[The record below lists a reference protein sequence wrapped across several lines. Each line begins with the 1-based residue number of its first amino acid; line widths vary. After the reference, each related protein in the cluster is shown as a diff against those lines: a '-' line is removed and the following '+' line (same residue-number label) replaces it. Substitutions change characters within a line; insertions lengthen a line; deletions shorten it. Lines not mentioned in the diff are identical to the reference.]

1 MHAQVR
7 EEGTQGQAGGGQR
20 VEGAEP
26 VSGKKLEEADL
37 ESPESLE
44 ISPASD
50 NPGQKMRI
58 FDINTGICEYRTLL
72 HDNVTNDLVP
82 SDCYNST
89 ECIACLNPLS
99 FHNCPGSFSQSGC
112 SHSLNCQL
120 GSCDCSHLN
129 RMTSFLNL
137 SKGTIKRHRRQQI
150 ESPSSDFGLQKA
162 RAATKQRIKDS
173 MKPFDNDQSLTF
185 KSVTASSLFEEF
197 INMMKGNFK
206 EDMLRYIV
214 KESKT
219 LPIIDIDFEKQ
230 QRTYSKAE
238 LDGFSKTVG
247 FSDYDCEINELLSQC
262 HNFILN
268 EPVITCSKPIY
279 ERELPNKPMEIDL
292 SGESQDIPYVKN
304 INLEKEMAHKK
315 PDGQSV
321 NAHLRVSESPG
332 DICQRYAALEADD
345 IERCEL
351 IIRTSPGTLSAAF
364 FVNDSGSNI
373 QLISVQ
379 NLSRLGGDKKR
390 IIPRKS
396 SIENSSGQNTLVLGE
411 IELELYATQD
421 STLIFMG
428 KFNFVV
434 IDNPDF
440 KEILLGMNC
449 LNTMKQELKRDPVTK
464 GSFIGLTCPRGKK
477 YCYQYTSNCPS
488 YRTVRSTRD
497 KSLKAGRSST
507 LQLSFPLSVAEYI
520 FCSEE
525 MTHTSVWHNQ
535 IKIKPSLTPQKLTYG
550 DILTTKKIIIKP
562 IESYHVKMG
571 DDIHN
576 TFGFPNHFDC
586 PCRNDQEDIYIESQ
600 SFYTEHGES
609 KYKGHGIIQE
619 PLSEIDLKIGIN
631 IDEIAKQPESDEAII
646 GHLDS
651 ETQSIIRA
659 INNKHHK
666 AFNSPEDPIGLFNA
680 KEFHVD
686 FVPNSSFYQPP
697 LNIKGDRAIAL
708 DHEIKKLLRVGVIE
722 KAKGAGD
729 CNIPAFVVGKVKGR
743 ALLAQKLGKQD
754 KTYDSYRLVLD
765 MRLANSKMIGHG
777 GVLLPSQDDLL
788 TRMHSKFT
796 ACLDVSSAFHALA
809 YTKETANK
817 MRFTHRGTQ
826 YISKRAIMGS
836 LPSSQHL
843 EEAMNLMFGQNDFE
857 AFLKSKSFNEEL
869 LLRDLLLIY
878 CDDIII
884 GCPTMEQFFFVYEFV
899 LQQIARFGMKLEMK
913 KIKVLQP
920 STTILGFDFSREE
933 DGTMTHCIK
942 QSKVDQFLGLPTP
955 RSKRMLSSYLSS
967 SAIYFKNIIGAKL
980 IMSPLYL
987 FLRSSSN
994 VFEYCHFRALS
1005 MLRLMMSLNLKQACM
1020 NPDKM
1025 LAILSDSSM
1034 IATHG
1039 VVTQFVKK
1047 QDKVDLYPIMCSS
1060 KMYDKAAA
1068 RQPSI
1073 YKECMGVLNI
1083 VKQAE
1088 HLIRANK
1095 VATYV
1100 ISDCRPLAYGL
1111 RARSTTIGLAE
1122 SAIYLSSLPR
1132 LKILHLR
1139 GSEIRACDVYSRLF
1153 SFGLARKERFDKD
1166 KAMIFKNHFFGEMA
1180 YSVSDLE
1187 KIIEKHDN
1195 ATYLQLSPIKP
1206 GKLTTSDIYAK
1217 IMEHDTETEYFRGL
1231 FNGYDAIDKHH
1242 SFWRPG
1248 IKNDGREHITEAE
1261 FRNYVNSGTFK
1272 EFRDQLDAQGITDD
1286 KVFYS
1291 VNNGILCE
1299 VTQPSLFISQ
1309 GFPYTFDRDANHD
1322 VTLCVTMQ
1330 CPPQCHKQPV
1340 PGPQLFIHTK
1350 CGQLSSTHTENFK
1363 LCSSLIE
1370 YNDMHGYFD
1379 TMYKCDVAH
1388 EVPKT
1393 WELVIQNTNNTP
1405 LTVKPI
1411 SHFPV
1416 TAALGARI
1424 ISGTMSRCL
1433 YSGVE
1438 GQEEHRA
1445 LSEITDPE
1453 KCQFSQESLTFFN
1466 STKIKDSAVSRS
1478 FKPIKSDNLPQATTQ
1493 EQEVNRELNKTSI
1506 MSLLMVAQASH
1517 FGMPHFSEFILE
1529 MQRGSKAI
1537 GSILDKIPDKNNFYY
1552 FKRYTFAKDK
1562 KGLLW
1567 VSKGD
1572 KKASRLVVPHWFVTI
1587 LVKNLHS
1594 GPIHLSALG
1603 MATLINKTFLMIRD
1617 QLPAGKFAKDPFE
1630 LPFDH
1635 KKEITEICSN
1645 AAKQCIKCLLA
1656 KPSVIHSM
1664 SGSHRH
1670 LETSSPGAVYSLDLL
1685 EGLPKT
1691 PSPNNY
1697 TCILICV
1704 CRASN
1709 FMVALPQKST
1719 SQSET
1724 MRNFLTIYSIIGS
1737 NLVAVESDG
1746 SSTFAKVSEFL
1757 CTRGILHKRYGPRSQ
1772 TQGSAENSIKFLRH
1786 LLSTSV
1792 FDIDIERRHLWD
1804 AILPDLNLT
1813 INNLVVKPTH
1823 QTFSRRELFFNPFS
1837 NSSQL
1842 SNIHVNNIYQALQKL
1857 RHHREEVIRK
1867 LAKLNTIPE
1876 IRVGDIVLLKRRKLE
1891 ILPKEGVRA
1900 FLPPTAAQL
1909 YRVVAMSPLYCR
1921 VNSLLDNSFR
1931 TIARNK
1937 ITRLDVHDWL
1947 EANNTVPGII
1957 RTIYQSHKYIPGF
1970 AKRPS
1975 FEKLRKDG
1983 LIDGEQVDNHISNC
1997 SGECPLLKD
2006 IPAGLFYQDDLE
2018 DGEWEAESSPPE
2030 AIPMG
2035 DQADPDDQL
2044 EGPDTPPSGL
2054 TNQGDDGNDTGQSQ
2068 LSALTPDENDFRR
2081 VTRSM
2086 TKPKTFYSSLTHFAA
2101 PKSAVLTFTH
2111 LTRIP
2116 ESRREKS
2123 ILKKPNSRSKIKT
2136 LSFADHYLVTE
2147 FNEVPGTNWISCLY
2161 PTKEC

>member
-1 MHAQVR
+1 MPAQVG
-7 EEGTQGQAGGGQR
+7 EEGPQGQTGRGQR
-20 VEGAEP
+20 LEGAEP

-37 ESPESLE
+37 EPPESLE

-50 NPGQKMRI
+50 KPGQKMRI
-58 FDINTGICEYRTLL
+58 FNINTGLCEYRTLL
-72 HDNVTNDLVP
+72 HDNTVNDVAL
-82 SDCYNST
+82 SDCSNSI

-99 FHNCPGSFSQSGC
+99 FHNCPGSFSQLGC
-112 SHSLNCQL
+112 NHSFNCQL
-120 GSCDCSHLN
+120 GSCDCSHLSK
-129 RMTSFLNL
+129 MISFLNL

-185 KSVTASSLFEEF
+185 KPVTASSLFEEF

-206 EDMLRYIV
+206 ADMLRYIV
-214 KESKT
+214 NESKT
-219 LPIIDIDFEKQ
+219 LPIIDIDFERQ

-238 LDGFSKTVG
+238 LDAFSKDVG
-247 FSDYDCEINELLSQC
+247 FSDHDCEINELLSQC

-268 EPVITCSKPIY
+268 EPIISCSKPIY

-292 SGESQDIPYVKN
+292 LSESQDISYVRN
-304 INLEKEMAHKK
+304 INLQQEMTDKK
-315 PDGQSV
+315 PDGHSV

-351 IIRTSPGTLSAAF
+351 IIRTSPSTLSASF

-379 NLSRLGGDKKR
+379 NLIKLGGDKKR

-411 IELELYATQD
+411 IEMELYAAQE
-421 STLIFMG
+421 STLVFMG
-428 KFNFVV
+428 RFNFVV

-440 KEILLGMNC
+440 REILLGMNC

-464 GSFIGLTCPRGKK
+464 GSFTGLTCPKGKN
-477 YCYQYTSNCPS
+477 YCYRYTSNCPS
-488 YRTVRSTRD
+488 YRVVRSIKD

-507 LQLSFPLSVAEYI
+507 IQLSFPLSVAEYV

-525 MTHTSVWHNQ
+525 MIHTSVWHNQ
-535 IKIKPSLTPQKLTYG
+535 IKIKPSLTPQKLTYA
-550 DILTTKKIIIKP
+550 DILLTKKITIRP
-562 IESYHVKMG
+562 IESYHVRIG

-586 PCRNDQEDIYIESQ
+586 ACRNNQEDIYMESQ
-600 SFYTEHGES
+600 SYYTEHGES

-631 IDEIAKQPESDEAII
+631 IDEIGKQPDSDEAII

-651 ETQSIIRA
+651 DTQNIIRA
-659 INNKHHK
+659 INKKHHK

-680 KEFHVD
+680 KEFHID
-686 FVPNSSFYQPP
+686 FIPNSSFYQPP
-697 LNIKGDRAIAL
+697 LNIKGDRAVAL
-708 DHEIKKLLRVGVIE
+708 DNEIKKLLKAGVIE

-729 CNIPAFVVGKVKGR
+729 CNIPAFTVGKVKGK

-857 AFLKSKSFNEEL
+857 TFLRGKSFEGEL

-980 IMSPLYL
+980 IMAPLYL

-1020 NPDKM
+1020 DPNKM

-1039 VVTQFVKK
+1039 VVTQFVKN
-1047 QDKVDLYPIMCSS
+1047 QDRVDLYPIMCSS

-1068 RQPSI
+1068 KQPSI

-1088 HLIRANK
+1088 HLIRANR

-1166 KAMIFKNHFFGEMA
+1166 KAMIFKNQFFGDMA

-1217 IMEHDTETEYFRGL
+1217 ILEHDTETEYFRGL

-1248 IKNDGREHITEAE
+1248 IKNDERQHITEAE

-1299 VTQPSLFISQ
+1299 VTQPSLFISR
-1309 GFPYTFDRDANHD
+1309 GFAYTFDRRENHD
-1322 VTLCVTMQ
+1322 VILSVTMQ
-1330 CPPQCHKQPV
+1330 CPPECHKQPV
-1340 PGPQLFIHTK
+1340 PGPQLFIHTR
-1350 CGQLSSTHTENFK
+1350 CGQLSSIQAEDFK

-1379 TMYKCDVAH
+1379 TMYRCNEAH
-1388 EVPKT
+1388 ELPNTWKLIIRNTDNVPFT
-1393 WELVIQNTNNTP
+1393 I
-1405 LTVKPI
+1405 KPI
-1411 SHFPV
+1411 SHFSV
-1416 TAALGARI
+1416 TATLGAKI
-1424 ISGTMSRCL
+1424 ISDRMIRCL
-1433 YSGVE
+1433 YSNAVG
-1438 GQEEHRA
+1438 EEQHRTLA
-1445 LSEITDPE
+1445 EITDPE
-1453 KCQFSQESLTFFN
+1453 KCQPSQGSIDLFN
-1466 STKIKDSAVSRS
+1466 STKIKDSVISRR
-1478 FKPIKSDNLPQATTQ
+1478 FKPVRSDNSLQTATK
-1493 EQEVNRELNKTSI
+1493 EQEVSRELNRSSV
-1506 MSLLMVAQASH
+1506 MSLLMIAQASH
-1517 FGMPHFSEFILE
+1517 FGMSHFSEFILE

-1537 GSILDKIPDKNNFYY
+1537 KSILDKMPDNNSSHY

-1603 MATLINKTFLMIRD
+1603 MATLINKTFLMVRD
-1617 QLPAGKFAKDPFE
+1617 QLPVGKLGKDPFE

-1635 KKEITEICSN
+1635 KREVAEICST

-1656 KPSVIHSM
+1656 KPSVIHNM

-1697 TCILICV
+1697 TCILMCV

-1737 NLVAVESDG
+1737 KLMAVESDG
-1746 SSTFAKVSEFL
+1746 SSTFAKISEFL

-1786 LLSTSV
+1786 LLSTAV

-1842 SNIHVNNIYQALQKL
+1842 SNIHVNNIYEALQKL

-1876 IRVGDIVLLKRRKLE
+1876 IKVGDIVLLKRRKLE
-1891 ILPKEGVRA
+1891 ILPREGVRA

-1937 ITRLDVHDWL
+1937 IMRLNVQDWL
-1947 EANNTVPGII
+1947 EANDTVPGII

-1970 AKRPS
+1970 AKKPS

-1983 LIDGEQVDNHISNC
+1983 LIDGEQVDNHIDNC
-1997 SGECPLLKD
+1997 AGDCPLLKD
-2006 IPAGLFYQDDLE
+2006 IPAGLFYQEDLE
-2018 DGEWEAESSPPE
+2018 NDDWVAESSPPE
-2030 AIPMG
+2030 SIPMG
-2035 DQADPDDQL
+2035 NQADPDDQS
-2044 EGPDTPPSGL
+2044 EGPDSLPSEIA
-2054 TNQGDDGNDTGQSQ
+2054 NQRDDGADTGHSQ
-2068 LSALTPDENDFRR
+2068 LSELTPEENDFRR

-2086 TKPKTFYSSLTHFAA
+2086 TKPKTFYSSLIQCAA
-2101 PKSAVLTFTH
+2101 PNSAVLTFSY

-2116 ESRREKS
+2116 QSRQEKS
-2123 ILKKPNSRSKIKT
+2123 ILKTSNSKAKRKA
-2136 LSFADHYLVTE
+2136 LSFAEHCLVTE
-2147 FNEVPGTNWISCLY
+2147 FNEEPGTNWISSLY